1 MTICTHIMSY
11 RDNRCSFNS
20 CLIMRNFLP
29 DILLNDPE
37 VDNFIC
43 ENVIKTCLE
52 ILNDS
57 YFSEVHNEIGYVLTT
72 VYTILRTRYQRPLQ
86 ILVEELPN
94 VSEQIVAEFEV
105 RLASPKSLRQQR
117 GEFLEFLS
125 MARRSESGGNNYDMA
140 KRESQQKKA
149 ERRSEKKKLLTR
161 KKPDHE
167 DFIETDDMEAT
178 MVNLFDEGY

>member
-1 MTICTHIMSY
+1 MSY

-20 CLIMRNFLP
+20 CLIMRNILP

-52 ILNDS
+52 ILNDK
-57 YFSEVHNEIGYVLTT
+57 YFAEVHNEVGYVLTT
-72 VYTILRTRYQRPLQ
+72 VYTILRTRYQRPLH
-86 ILVEELPN
+86 ILVEQLPN
-94 VSEQIVAEFEV
+94 VSEQVVSEFEI

-125 MARRSESGGNNYDMA
+125 MARKSESGENNYDMA
-140 KRESQQKKA
+140 KRESQQRKA
-149 ERRSEKKKLLTR
+149 ERRSEKKKLLSR
-161 KKPDHE
+161 KKTD
-167 DFIETDDMEAT
+167 DDVIETEELEAS